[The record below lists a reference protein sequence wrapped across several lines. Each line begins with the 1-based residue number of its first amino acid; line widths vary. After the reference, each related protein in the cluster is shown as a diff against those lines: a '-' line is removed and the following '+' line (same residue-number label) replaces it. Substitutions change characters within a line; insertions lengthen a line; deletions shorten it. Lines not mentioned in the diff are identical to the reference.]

1 MVVDGWCPTQQM
13 LGVFLRRILV
23 KKLLL
28 TGTAVL
34 LMATSAN
41 AGPEAEHRGHWVS
54 PRQWQMNDIG
64 RNHGVLGGLVSQ
76 SAILGYLQSAL
87 VCIPDCL
94 RKFRDH
100 HETQPPLTATT
111 SETQTRGRGFFY
123 RGAVPGNNSER
134 TTSLCDRLCNQAPHT
149 QRYRRLLVRIA
160 GLRIGRITRT
170 SKISVYLHETL

>member
-54 PRQWQMNDIG
+54 PGQWQMNDIG
-64 RNHGVLGGLVSQ
+64 RNHGVLGGPGIPKCNPWVSPEC
-76 SAILGYLQSAL
+76 ARLYPGLF
-87 VCIPDCL
+87 
-94 RKFRDH
+94 KK
-100 HETQPPLTATT
+100 
-111 SETQTRGRGFFY
+111 
-123 RGAVPGNNSER
+123 VPRPS
-134 TTSLCDRLCNQAPHT
+134 
-149 QRYRRLLVRIA
+149 
-160 GLRIGRITRT
+160 
-170 SKISVYLHETL
+170 